1 MLVRVLRD
9 RSAELVRL
17 YGGMNSSMSEICVR
31 YGDAEL
37 AAIAD
42 FLVRT
47 VEAGQSA
54 TDKLAE
60 E

>member
-1 MLVRVLRD
+1 
-9 RSAELVRL
+9 
-17 YGGMNSSMSEICVR
+17 MNSSMSEICVR